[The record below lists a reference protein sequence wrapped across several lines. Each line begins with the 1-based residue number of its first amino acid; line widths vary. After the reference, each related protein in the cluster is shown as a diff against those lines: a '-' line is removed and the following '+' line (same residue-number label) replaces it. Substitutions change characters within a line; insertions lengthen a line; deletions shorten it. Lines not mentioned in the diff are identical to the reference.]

1 MSDIKI
7 SQFPYVGN
15 TGYTPNDLFVFVN
28 YLGPTGTTSNTKI
41 DDFKNFTIIDSYNYF
56 LPLSGGSVTGSTTF
70 TNGLTANTISATTY
84 QNLPKDIF
92 VTGGTYSNGSTTFTN
107 NTGGT
112 FTITGFSTTTPFT
125 GGTVSGATNFT
136 NGLTANTISA
146 TTYQNLPQDIFV
158 TGGTYTNGE
167 ILFKNNAGNNFT
179 VTGLPIGGA
188 GGEVYYLNL
197 SQTQTPYQEF
207 SPIGTNLTEQTTGV
221 TINSGVTSTIASFLT
236 PTGYPNAPKIP
247 AGVWSFYLHSYKD
260 LVNASFEV
268 FCEVYVYTTGGTETL
283 ILTTA
288 PAEVLTYSPT
298 TSMELTDG
306 YYSGSTIDITDRILV
321 KVRTTNTGSQTN
333 TITFFTEGQQNY
345 SYGITPFSNFNALT
359 CETLSGCTTI
369 FNLENNKVNKSGDT
383 MTGTLNVPTI
393 SATTYQNL
401 PIDPDTY
408 VTGFTY
414 SDNTFTIKQNNGQ
427 PDLTALINSVTGW
440 TVNGNLN
447 VTGNTSAQG
456 ITATTFSSSTVNVG
470 NTTGTPSQAASFDVN
485 GKLVAGLGQTTYATY
500 GDSSLTAPT
509 LNIYTLIPNLTQTI
523 SVPSNCSVFITTTGG
538 VGTSNN
544 NSNTA
549 TVDIA
554 IFIDGALLP
563 SGGFS
568 RINSVNPNAI
578 NNGFTNETWA
588 VSTIQTLS
596 AGNHTIDVRVNP
608 RSITGG
614 NIVVSGPINNVR
626 QGELYITIIK
636 N

>member
-7 SQFPYVGN
+7 SQLPYIGK
-15 TGYTPNDLFVFVN
+15 TGYTATDIIPFVN
-28 YLGPTGTTSNTKI
+28 YINPTGTTSETKI
-41 DDFKNFTIIDSYNYF
+41 DDLKDYVLENSFF
-56 LPLSGGSVTGSTTF
+56 LPLSGGTVTGDTIFQS
-70 TNGLTANTISATTY
+70 GLTANTISATTY
-84 QNLPKDIF
+84 YNLPIDPD
-92 VTGGTYSNGSTTFTN
+92 TFT
-107 NTGGT
+107 TGYTYNENT
-112 FTITGFSTTTPFT
+112 FTIKQ
-125 GGTVSGATNFT
+125 N
-136 NGLTANTISA
+136 NGQPDLTATINSVTGWTVNGDLTVTGNTLMESVTATTISA
-146 TTYQNLPQDIFV
+146 TTYQNLPIDPDTYV
-158 TGGTYTNGE
+158 TGFTYNANVFTLKQNNGQSDLTAT
-167 ILFKNNAGNNFT
+167 IDSVTGWTVNGDLT
-179 VTGLPIGGA
+179 VTGNTSLQG
-188 GGEVYYLNL
+188 
-197 SQTQTPYQEF
+197 
-207 SPIGTNLTEQTTGV
+207 LTAT
-221 TINSGVTSTIASFLT
+221 
-236 PTGYPNAPKIP
+236 
-247 AGVWSFYLHSYKD
+247 
-260 LVNASFEV
+260 
-268 FCEVYVYTTGGTETL
+268 
-283 ILTTA
+283 
-288 PAEVLTYSPT
+288 
-298 TSMELTDG
+298 
-306 YYSGSTIDITDRILV
+306 
-321 KVRTTNTGSQTN
+321 
-333 TITFFTEGQQNY
+333 
-345 SYGITPFSNFNALT
+345 
-359 CETLSGCTTI
+359 
-369 FNLENNKVNKSGDT
+369 
-383 MTGTLNVPTI
+383 TI

-414 SDNTFTIKQNNGQ
+414 SNNVFTIKQNNGQ
-427 PDLTALINSVTGW
+427 PDLTALINSVTGM
-440 TVNGNLN
+440 TVNGDLT

-578 NNGFTNETWA
+578 NNSFTNETWA

-614 NIVVSGPINNVR
+614 NIVVSGAINNVR

>member
-1 MSDIKI
+1 MSQIKI
-7 SQFPYVGN
+7 SQLPYVGN
-15 TGYTPNDLFVFVN
+15 TGYTATDIIPFVSYIV
-28 YLGPTGTTSNTKI
+28 PTGTTSETKI
-41 DDFKNFTIIDSYNYF
+41 DDLKDYVLENSFF
-56 LPLSGGSVTGSTTF
+56 LPLSGGTVTGDTIF
-70 TNGLTANTISATTY
+70 TSGLTATTISATTY
-84 QNLPKDIF
+84 QNLPIDPDTY
-92 VTGGTYSNGSTTFTN
+92 VTGYTYNDN
-107 NTGGT
+107 V
-112 FTITGFSTTTPFT
+112 FTINQNNGQPDLTATIDSVTGMTVNGNLTVT
-125 GGTVSGATNFT
+125 GNTSVQ
-136 NGLTANTISA
+136 GLTAT
-146 TTYQNLPQDIFV
+146 
-158 TGGTYTNGE
+158 
-167 ILFKNNAGNNFT
+167 
-179 VTGLPIGGA
+179 
-188 GGEVYYLNL
+188 
-197 SQTQTPYQEF
+197 
-207 SPIGTNLTEQTTGV
+207 
-221 TINSGVTSTIASFLT
+221 
-236 PTGYPNAPKIP
+236 
-247 AGVWSFYLHSYKD
+247 
-260 LVNASFEV
+260 
-268 FCEVYVYTTGGTETL
+268 
-283 ILTTA
+283 
-288 PAEVLTYSPT
+288 
-298 TSMELTDG
+298 
-306 YYSGSTIDITDRILV
+306 
-321 KVRTTNTGSQTN
+321 
-333 TITFFTEGQQNY
+333 
-345 SYGITPFSNFNALT
+345 
-359 CETLSGCTTI
+359 
-369 FNLENNKVNKSGDT
+369 
-383 MTGTLNVPTI
+383 TI

-414 SDNTFTIKQNNGQ
+414 GSNVFTIKQNNGQ
-427 PDLTALINSVTGW
+427 PDLTALINSVTGM
-440 TVNGNLN
+440 TVNGNLTVTGN
-447 VTGNTSAQG
+447 TSVQGLTATTISATTYQNLPIDPDTYVTGFSYNTNVFTIKQNNGQPDLTATIDSVTGMTVNGNLTVTGNTSAQG

-554 IFIDGALLP
+554 ILIDGALLP

-614 NIVVSGPINNVR
+614 NIVVSGAINNVR